1 MPGPSGGLVGPV
13 RLCIIATTPEAMGP
27 IVDTEWLKDFLMLS
41 STLNFSRAAAM
52 RNLTQPTFSR
62 RIRQLEQWL
71 GGPLV
76 DRTVFPVA
84 LTREGVEFRRAAE
97 EIVQALYRER
107 DLARG
112 VSHPKR
118 AFVSLAM
125 VQTIAT
131 SFFPFWIAQVEQSLG
146 PLRTSVQS
154 GSIYDCFEA
163 LASQACDIV
172 LSYNSRAGAVP
183 TTGYV
188 SIKVAEEQLMPVSTP
203 DEVGRSVFDLDAAS
217 KRPIPYLG
225 FSGHAYL
232 AGLVRNIIEAQPSPP
247 SLDLCF
253 ESALAASLKAMALAG
268 RGIAWLPY
276 HSVKEEIETGR
287 LVAAGSARWM
297 LPLEIRAYRASD
309 DEGRDQ
315 VKRLWASIAG
325 SEPLRCHAPS
335 AQDEEPAR
343 HSDTSDRNIR
353 LRRRRAVK

>member
-1 MPGPSGGLVGPV
+1 M
-13 RLCIIATTPEAMGP
+13 
-27 IVDTEWLKDFLMLS
+27 DTEWLKDFLMLS

-71 GGPLV
+71 GGELV

-84 LTREGVEFRRAAE
+84 LTPEGIEFRRAAE
-97 EIVQALYRER
+97 EMVQALYRER

-112 VSHPKR
+112 VTRPKR

-131 SFFPFWIAQVEQSLG
+131 SFFPHWIVKVEQSLG
-146 PLRTSVQS
+146 PLRTTVQG

-163 LASQACDIV
+163 LAAQSCDIV

-183 TTGYV
+183 TNGYV
-188 SIKVAEEQLMPVSTP
+188 SVRVADELLMPVCTP
-203 DEVGRSVFDLDAAS
+203 GPAGLPDFDLDTENN
-217 KRPIPYLG
+217 RPIPYLG

-232 AGLVRNIIEAQPSPP
+232 AGLVRNIMEAQPRSP

-253 ESALAASLKAMALAG
+253 ESSLAASLKAMALAG
-268 RGIAWLPY
+268 RGVAWLPHY
-276 HSVKEEIETGR
+276 SVKDEIETGR
-287 LVAAGSARWM
+287 LVAAGGPRWT
-297 LPLEIRAYRASD
+297 LPLEIRAYRSSD

-315 VKRLWASIAG
+315 VRRLWTCIVEQ
-325 SEPLRCHAPS
+325 EPLSSRGADREES
-335 AQDEEPAR
+335 GAQDGGKA
-343 HSDTSDRNIR
+343 DRPIR
-353 LRRRRAVK
+353 LRRRRLSK